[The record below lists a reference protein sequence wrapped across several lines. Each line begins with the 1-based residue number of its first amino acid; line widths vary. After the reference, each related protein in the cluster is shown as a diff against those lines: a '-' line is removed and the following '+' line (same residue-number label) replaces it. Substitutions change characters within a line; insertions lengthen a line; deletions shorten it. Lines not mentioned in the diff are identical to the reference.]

1 MKKYSLLFVVLLC
14 YVVTEVNA
22 QSKDTTSQKKV
33 IQEITS
39 QKVVWTYSVLFLNK
53 GEKMKISES
62 VIQKGTSLTVEVAW
76 NPELVEKIVF
86 DTLVYKI
93 TPQDIKNCKYTFVIK
108 PEKTTTYNYKFY
120 NRNGRE
126 RLASRK
132 ITVTDKN
139 GVEIKEE
146 ELKSDQQKKK

>member
-33 IQEITS
+33 IQ
-39 QKVVWTYSVLFLNK
+39 KVLSTKETWMSKVIFLNGGK
-53 GEKMKISES
+53 MMKIKES
-62 VIQKGTSLTVEVAW
+62 IIQKGTPLTVEVAW

-86 DTLVYKI
+86 DTLVYKV
-93 TPQDIKNCKYTFVIK
+93 TPRDIKNCKYTFVVK
-108 PEKTTTYNYKFY
+108 PEKTTTYNYKIY
-120 NRNGRE
+120 YQNGRVRSAFRE
-126 RLASRK
+126 

-146 ELKSDQQKKK
+146 ELKSNQPSKK